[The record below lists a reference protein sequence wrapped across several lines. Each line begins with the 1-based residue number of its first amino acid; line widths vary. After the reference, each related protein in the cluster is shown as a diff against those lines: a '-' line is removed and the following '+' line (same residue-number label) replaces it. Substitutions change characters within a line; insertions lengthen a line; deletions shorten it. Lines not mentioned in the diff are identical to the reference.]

1 MCPIAFNIQKIDPES
16 TTAAM
21 HKAAFIFVQE
31 PLNCITSE
39 RMKEVDLYGKFKNIE
54 LLLKKKIENKTEEP
68 RPNEN
73 ANPCHILQ
81 YIQK

>member
-1 MCPIAFNIQKIDPES
+1 
-16 TTAAM
+16 
-21 HKAAFIFVQE
+21 
-31 PLNCITSE
+31 
-39 RMKEVDLYGKFKNIE
+39 MKEVDLYGKFKNIE

-68 RPNEN
+68 RPNKN